1 MIHLS
6 FEYKFST
13 APVAKAFE
21 NSLLDLL
28 AALHAKGSIAGAA
41 EQLNRSYR
49 YVWGR
54 LKEWEETLGA
64 SLVIWGRNS
73 HGAELTPQALEFLRA
88 MQASEKEL
96 EKSISEIKT
105 ALLKNAQLL
114 QKAPKALDISFQ
126 E

>member
-13 APVAKAFE
+13 APVAKELE
-21 NSLLDLL
+21 NTLLDLL

-49 YVWGR
+49 YVWGQ
-54 LKEWEETLGA
+54 LKDWEQKLGV
-64 SLVIWGRNS
+64 SLVIWGRKS
-73 HGAELTPQALEFLRA
+73 QGAELTPQAFKFLMA
-88 MQASEKEL
+88 MQASEKEF

-105 ALLKNAQLL
+105 AMLKNAKLL
-114 QKAPKALDISFQ
+114 QKAPKAPGISFQ
-126 E
+126 G